1 MIVARQTMSDAHY
14 RLVTNTFKV
23 SVHTEIFNDDIKPRI
38 CLKIL
43 KPKIRREGTDEEDVI
58 KP

>member
-1 MIVARQTMSDAHY
+1 M
-14 RLVTNTFKV
+14 
-23 SVHTEIFNDDIKPRI
+23 HTEIFNDDIKPRI

-58 KP
+58 KPWWLL